1 MTYSDFTAEQ
11 LTSGFGIKFAADDK
25 LRRASPV
32 SPSAW
37 LTESLQIAQASGY
50 GSDKSRT
57 ERLVSPLL
65 LEIMRHNRQAVAFAS
80 GKLLD
85 ADPAAG
91 LTGTC
96 DFAASHTRIQ
106 DALLPPLFFVVTIA
120 QLQDMELGLLECA
133 AQLVGAA
140 RLNERWGKPVATLYG
155 CATSGV
161 EWRFM
166 RLTNNELV
174 FDNTHF
180 CIDDTARLL
189 GAFQHLISLAK

>member
-1 MTYSDFTAEQ
+1 MAYSDITAE
-11 LTSGFGIKFAADDK
+11 LLASEFGIKLAGEDQ
-25 LRRASPV
+25 LRHASSV

-37 LTESLQIAQASGY
+37 LTESLQIALASGY

-65 LEIMRHNRQAVAFAS
+65 LEIMRNNRQTVAFAS

-85 ADPAAG
+85 ADPDAG

-96 DFAASHTRIQ
+96 DFAASHTCIQ
-106 DALLPPLFFVVTIA
+106 DALLPPLFFVVTVA
-120 QLQDMELGLLECA
+120 KLQDLELGLLECA

-140 RLNERWGKPVATLYG
+140 RLNEHWGKPVATLYG

-166 RLTNNELV
+166 RLANNELT
-174 FDNTHF
+174 FDNAHF

-189 GAFQHLISLAK
+189 GAFQHLISLSK